1 MDESLRCNSLP
12 CRKPLQAEGRAVST
26 SCSHIF
32 CFECATNLLQGRRIC
47 PACST
52 PLENQ
57 DDAVVTSL
65 NPSASYKASVL
76 AGLSPQIIMEIC
88 TRAIAFHNYQSMQ
101 ESAFQQMLL
110 KKAQASNS
118 TFERELNRI
127 QISAKT
133 EVNHLEAKVQE
144 LTNELAEE
152 RRKTR
157 ELHDILRSTGR
168 DYENLKTQFDQSRR
182 KAIRSDLDQITAIA
196 TPKHARNRISAPQ
209 PFFPSDDISNDP
221 IVGLRTPSRTLGD
234 RTNIFDGQARQ
245 TPNRLSLIRAN
256 SRTPHPT
263 PAQPQPQPPPTFFTP
278 GVPKSNVSNV
288 ARTPS
293 RRQSD
298 GIRALGSRTPIRPM
312 PLPTPRMPSRQLPRQ
327 QQKSGYQSHEDT
339 YPTMNGT
346 RYP

>member
-1 MDESLRCNSLP
+1 MPSFFLT
-12 CRKPLQAEGRAVST
+12 GRAVST

-47 PACST
+47 PACNT

-88 TRAIAFHNYQSMQ
+88 TRAIAFHNYQSLQ

-144 LTNELAEE
+144 LKNELAEE

-168 DYENLKTQFDQSRR
+168 DYENLKIQFDQTRR
-182 KAIRSDLDQITAIA
+182 KAIRSELDQITSIA
-196 TPKHARNRISAPQ
+196 TPKHIRNRISAPQ
-209 PFFPSDDISNDP
+209 PFFPSDDLSNEQT
-221 IVGLRTPSRTLGD
+221 ILRTPSRVLSD
-234 RTNIFDGQARQ
+234 RSNIFDGQARQ
-245 TPNRLSLIRAN
+245 TPSRLNSIRAQ

-278 GVPKSNVSNV
+278 GMPKANV

-293 RRQSD
+293 RRQNDS
-298 GIRALGSRTPIRPM
+298 IRPLGSRTPIRPM
-312 PLPTPRMPSRQLPRQ
+312 PLPTPRMVSRQLPHH
-327 QQKSGYQSHEDT
+327 QQKSNYQSHQDT
-339 YPTMNGT
+339 YPNLSDT